1 MMITMFYVSH
11 IDPILNF
18 VTAQVYTNYTG
29 YNNLREILD
38 LVVAVVVVVVV
49 VVVIVVVINKLEFLI
64 VIINIS
70 WHYSYHQQLQINNF
84 DDK

>member
-1 MMITMFYVSH
+1 MTNNKGNSDKVNHYNWFDDDVVVV
-11 IDPILNF
+11 F
-18 VTAQVYTNYTG
+18 VV
-29 YNNLREILD
+29 D
-38 LVVAVVVVVVV
+38 VVVVVVV